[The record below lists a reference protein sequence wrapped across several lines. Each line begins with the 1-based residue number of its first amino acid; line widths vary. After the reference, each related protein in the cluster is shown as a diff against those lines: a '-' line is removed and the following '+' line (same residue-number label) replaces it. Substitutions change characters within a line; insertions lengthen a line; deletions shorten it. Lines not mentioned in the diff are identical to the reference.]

1 MENGMTKQVSD
12 SIFIIWSSSDPE
24 VAHNLALMYGHNAM
38 SQNWWKR
45 VRFIIW
51 GPSAKLTAE
60 DIDIQIKIKEMM
72 ASGVDV
78 WACRACSENYDV
90 SDELESLGINVLF
103 VGKPVTEML
112 KSGWRQ
118 LTF

>member
-1 MENGMTKQVSD
+1 
-12 SIFIIWSSSDPE
+12 
-24 VAHNLALMYGHNAM
+24 
-38 SQNWWKR
+38 
-45 VRFIIW
+45 
-51 GPSAKLTAE
+51 
-60 DIDIQIKIKEMM
+60 M